1 MEILYHSAKKYHSP
15 TYVNYFKK
23 GNKNKWIKLPI

>member
-1 MEILYHSAKKYHSP
+1 MIIIMEILYHSAKKYHSP

-23 GNKNKWIKLPI
+23 GNKNK